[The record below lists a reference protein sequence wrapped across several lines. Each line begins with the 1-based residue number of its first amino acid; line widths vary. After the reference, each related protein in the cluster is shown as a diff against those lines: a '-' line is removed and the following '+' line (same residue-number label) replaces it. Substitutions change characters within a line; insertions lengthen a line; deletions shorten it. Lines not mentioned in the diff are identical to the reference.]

1 MPACSA
7 ITPIPRP
14 AAGALNTAID
24 IVSGIA
30 HTPAAIGHLGEGTG
44 RFSADPSWRNAG
56 GVVSDA
62 LVVGSVLS
70 ATASAL
76 PSLNGSAAAA
86 SAGKAADI
94 PIKGFHG
101 SKGANP
107 YHALDRAIERGV
119 SPNAILET
127 VKNPSV
133 IIQQGGGRT
142 LYLTPDA
149 AVVLDGGGQAV
160 TIWGGAQHTPKTLE
174 LIRAAGAAK

>member
-1 MPACSA
+1 MTRRATGLSRVTGTAKDYYNANLPWGV
-7 ITPIPRP
+7 
-14 AAGALNTAID
+14 AGTINTAID
-24 IVSGIA
+24 VVTGIG

-44 RFSADPSWRNAG
+44 TFSADPSWRNAG

-86 SAGKAADI
+86 TGKAADL

-107 YHALDRAIERGV
+107 YHARSRRRTR
-119 SPNAILET
+119 SQPCNSET
-127 VKNPSV
+127 VMKP
-133 IIQQGGGRT
+133 T
-142 LYLTPDA
+142 
-149 AVVLDGGGQAV
+149 
-160 TIWGGAQHTPKTLE
+160 W
-174 LIRAAGAAK
+174 